1 MASFKDKIKGKTT
14 IGKRT
19 VNSDE
24 AIQLAFKN
32 SEKKLFNIK
41 LDALQTNP
49 NQPRLTMEK
58 EELENLAQSI
68 EQNGLLQPI
77 LVTPINNNPHK
88 FYIVAG
94 HRRVEASKLLKHES
108 IEAMIYSVD
117 DENLSIFAI
126 IENLQREN
134 LSAMEEAISVKS
146 LVDKGMSQVDIC
158 KKISK
163 SKSVVSNLLKL
174 TTLHSDIVAFIK
186 ENNINFG
193 ATILYEL
200 TKLPQK
206 KQHSAISYIYKH
218 DMKRQEIREYISSL
232 LRDDTKIHTKPKSF
246 NYSQKKGKVSLKLD
260 INKLS
265 KEEKKDAIKSLQ
277 ELLNI
282 LVSSDEVK

>member
-1 MASFKDKIKGKTT
+1 MASFKDKIKGKKV
-14 IGKRT
+14 IGKRA

-24 AIQLAFKN
+24 AIQLAFKD
-32 SEKKLFNIK
+32 SKKKLFEVK
-41 LDALQTNP
+41 LSALQTNP
-49 NQPRLTMEK
+49 NQPRLTMEQ

-94 HRRVEASKLLKHES
+94 HRRVEASKLLQRES
-108 IEAMIYSVD
+108 IEAMIYSVE

-134 LSAMEEAISVKS
+134 LSAMEEAISIKS
-146 LVDKGMSQVDIC
+146 LVDMGLTQTQIC
-158 KKISK
+158 QKISK

-174 TTLHSDIVAFIK
+174 TTLHSDVVAFIK

-200 TKLPQK
+200 TKLDEKEQL
-206 KQHSAISYIYKH
+206 HAIEYIYKH
-218 DMKRQEIREYISSL
+218 QMKREDIRLYIKSL
-232 LRDDTKIHTKPKSF
+232 LNKDKEQPTKPKSF
-246 NYSQKKGKVSLKLD
+246 SFSNKKNRVSFKLD
-260 INKLS
+260 LEKIS
-265 KEEKKDAIKSLQ
+265 KEEKHSAIKAL
-277 ELLNI
+277 EDLLKK
-282 LVSSDEVK
+282 LKS

>member
-19 VNSDE
+19 INSDE
-24 AIQLAFKN
+24 AIQLAFK
-32 SEKKLFNIK
+32 SSDKKLFNIK

-49 NQPRLTMEK
+49 NQPRLFMER

-94 HRRVEASKLLKHES
+94 HRRVEASRLLKRES
-108 IEAMIYSVD
+108 IEAMIYSVA
-117 DENLSIFAI
+117 EEELSVFAI

-134 LSAMEEAISVKS
+134 LSAMEEAISIKS
-146 LVDKGMSQVDIC
+146 LVDKGMSQVEIC

-174 TTLHSDIVAFIK
+174 TTLHSDVVAFIK
-186 ENNINFG
+186 ENNLNFG

-200 TKLPQK
+200 TKLKESEQL
-206 KQHSAISYIYKH
+206 SAIKYIDKH
-218 DMKRQEIREYISSL
+218 DMKREEIRLYIKSL
-232 LRDDTKIHTKPKSF
+232 LSKDKEQTTKPKSF
-246 NYSQKKGKVSLKLD
+246 SFSNKKNKVSFKLDLEKISKDEKKSAIEALESLLLKL
-260 INKLS
+260 K
-265 KEEKKDAIKSLQ
+265 
-277 ELLNI
+277 
-282 LVSSDEVK
+282 V